1 LIHQR
6 IYWNRLAANQISQ
19 VVVHIISDF
28 FQSRANPVAG
38 ALGEEVSD
46 PFAQVFC
53 WVSEMKANDKYIG
66 SSQV

>member
-28 FQSRANPVAG
+28 FQSRASLAA
-38 ALGEEVSD
+38 ALGEVVSD
-46 PFAQVFC
+46 PFAQVFY
-53 WVSEMKANDKYIG
+53 WIKKRER
-66 SSQV
+66 QVHR